1 MYKKKFIKKNKIKTE
16 KQIKIINKATNIA
29 IKQIEKERRLNQ
41 TRSYFDEWFRYVEL
55 TSTQL
60 QKYLN

>member
-16 KQIKIINKATNIA
+16 KQIKIINRATNRA
-29 IKQIEKERRLNQ
+29 IKQIEKERRVNQ
-41 TRSYFDEWFRYVEL
+41 ARSYFDEWFRYVEL

>member
-41 TRSYFDEWFRYVEL
+41 ARSYFDEWFRYVEL

>member
-1 MYKKKFIKKNKIKTE
+1 MYKKKFIKINKIKTE
-16 KQIKIINKATNIA
+16 KQIKIINRATNRA

-41 TRSYFDEWFRYVEL
+41 ARSYFDEWFRYVEL

>member
-16 KQIKIINKATNIA
+16 KQIKIINKATNRA
-29 IKQIEKERRLNQ
+29 IKQIEKERRPNQ
-41 TRSYFDEWFRYVEL
+41 NRSYFDEWFRYVEL